1 MTQPANSRS
10 RFVTALAATAVIV
23 AGCGLFAGEP
33 TPTPA
38 GSGRPSLPAAV
49 VTPTP
54 SPTPQLVKSITLV
67 ATLGEPKDA
76 TPAGM
81 TWAGIQTTAGRIGAT
96 ASLVEP
102 ADRTALAS
110 EVDKAAGASLAV
122 VVTVGPDAA
131 PAVAA
136 AATAHPETHFLE
148 VGVVVAD
155 GGPANVHGLVFDEAE
170 AGYLAGYIAAT
181 FSANGKLGI
190 AGDAAAD
197 NSTANYVAGVRAG
210 AAQANPSSI
219 VSVGYAGNPSLP
231 EKGRVAAA
239 TLVKGGNSTIAAMPS
254 LAGIGAMRET
264 CTRKA
269 RLVTVGTDAWKLVPD
284 VQACLVASVLNRYD
298 TAVGT
303 AIAALSIG
311 AQLPARVVNDVSN
324 DGIAVGE
331 IHATPPAG
339 FAARLAGVMATLK
352 AGPPRPT
359 PAPAAT

>member
-1 MTQPANSRS
+1 MTRITKSRS
-10 RFVTALAATAVIV
+10 RFVTALAAAAVIV
-23 AGCGLFAGEP
+23 AGCSLFPGEP
-33 TPTPA
+33 TPTPV
-38 GSGRPSLPAAV
+38 GSGRPSLPVAV
-49 VTPTP
+49 VIPTPT
-54 SPTPQLVKSITLV
+54 PTPQLIKSITLV
-67 ATLGEPKDA
+67 ATLGEPKDS

-81 TWAGIQTTAGRIGAT
+81 TWAGIQSTAGRIGAT
-96 ASLVEP
+96 AALVEP

-122 VVTVGPDAA
+122 VVTVGPDAV

-170 AGYLAGYIAAT
+170 SGYLAGYIAAA
-181 FSANGKLGI
+181 FSANGKIGI

-197 NSTANYVAGVRAG
+197 NSTVNYVAGFRAG
-210 AAQANPSSI
+210 AAQANPTSI

-231 EKGRVAAA
+231 DKGRVAAA
-239 TLVKGGNSTIAAMPS
+239 TLVKGGSSTIAALPS
-254 LAGIGAMRET
+254 LAGIGAMREA
-264 CTRKA
+264 CNRKA
-269 RLVTVGTDAWKLVPD
+269 KLVTVGTDAWKVVPD

-311 AQLPARVVNDVSN
+311 SQLPARVVSDVSN
-324 DGIAVGE
+324 DGITVGD

-359 PAPAAT
+359 PAPMAS